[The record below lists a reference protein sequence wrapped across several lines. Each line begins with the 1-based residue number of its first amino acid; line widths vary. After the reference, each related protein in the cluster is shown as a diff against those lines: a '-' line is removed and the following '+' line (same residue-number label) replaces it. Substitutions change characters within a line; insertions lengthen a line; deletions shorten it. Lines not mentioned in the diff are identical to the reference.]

1 MDASNAHSI
10 SSISP
15 NNVSPTSKIDLIING
30 TNFGTDKSQFK
41 CYLVGVNKTYD
52 IPIFKITDT
61 SITAVLPGG
70 LMGNYTVKLL
80 SKTYGYNL
88 VNTTLNADPD

>member
-1 MDASNAHSI
+1 MDTSNSFSI

-15 NNVSPTSKIDLIING
+15 NNVSPTSKVDLIING
-30 TNFGTDKSQFK
+30 TNFGTDKSLVK
-41 CYLVGVNKTYD
+41 CYLVGANKTYD

-70 LMGNYTVKLL
+70 LLGNYTVKLL
-80 SKTYGYNL
+80 SKTFGYNL
-88 VNTTLNADPD
+88 VDTSLSATPD

>member
-1 MDASNAHSI
+1 MDASNAHTI
-10 SSISP
+10 NSISP
-15 NNVSPTSKIDLIING
+15 INVSPTSKVDLIING
-30 TNFGTDKSQFK
+30 TNFGTDKSLFK

-52 IPIFKITDT
+52 IPIFKINYT

-70 LMGNYTVKLL
+70 LIGTYTVKLL

-88 VNTTLNADPD
+88 VDTSLTPTPD